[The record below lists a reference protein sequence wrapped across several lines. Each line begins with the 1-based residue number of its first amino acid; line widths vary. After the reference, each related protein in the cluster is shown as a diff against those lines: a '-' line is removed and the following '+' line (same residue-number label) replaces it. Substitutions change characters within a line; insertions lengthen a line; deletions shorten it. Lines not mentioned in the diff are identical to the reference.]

1 VKPQNQFFPPNPLA
15 AAPRHARARVAA
27 GGLALAAALLV
38 STTALADKIKNPT
51 AVFSGLD
58 KITGRIISFE
68 VAMDETVQF
77 GSLQVT
83 ARVCYTRPPTEAPQ
97 TDTFVEVDEVSSD
110 KDYKRIFSGWM
121 YAASP
126 GLHGIEHP
134 IYDIWLTACKG
145 GTDVIAEAPPATAD
159 AGGVP
164 AVDPPPPDNATKPPP
179 PNTPPPKPKRVVRST
194 PRPETPVAERR
205 SPVQSFFPTTD
216 YTNDDIAGRD
226 LNGGRK

>member
-1 VKPQNQFFPPNPLA
+1 MPFKINRFSMPQIR
-15 AAPRHARARVAA
+15 RHVAVA
-27 GGLALAAALLV
+27 VAALLGATLLPGIA
-38 STTALADKIKNPT
+38 SADKIKNPT

-68 VAMDETVQF
+68 VAIDETVQF

-97 TDTFVEVDEVSSD
+97 TDTFVEVDEVTSD

-134 IYDIWLTACKG
+134 IYDIWLTGCKG
-145 GTDVIAEAPPATAD
+145 GTDIIVDTPAATAD
-159 AGGVP
+159 AGAP
-164 AVDPPPPDNATKPPP
+164 ATEAPPPDNATKPPA
-179 PNTPPPKPKRVVRST
+179 PNTPPPKPKRVVRQS
-194 PRPETPVAERR
+194 PRPEENPEARR
-205 SPVQSFFPTTD
+205 QPVQSFFPATD
-216 YTNDDIAGRD
+216 YTAEPVVGHDPAGR
-226 LNGGRK
+226 K

>member
-1 VKPQNQFFPPNPLA
+1 VNSQNQHFPAKRSRLPG
-15 AAPRHARARVAA
+15 ARRAA
-27 GGLALAAALLV
+27 GSLALATALLL
-38 STTALADKIKNPT
+38 STGALADKIKNPT

-68 VAMDETVQF
+68 VSINETVQF

-83 ARVCYTRPPTEAPQ
+83 PRVCYSRPQTEAPQ

-145 GTDVIAEAPPATAD
+145 GTDVIVEAPATTAD
-159 AGGVP
+159 ADGGVP
-164 AVDPPPPDNATKPPP
+164 AVDPPPPDNATKPPA
-179 PNTPPPKPKRVVRST
+179 PNTPPPKPKRVVRS
-194 PRPETPVAERR
+194 RPEPTAERR
-205 SPVQSFFPTTD
+205 QPVQSFFPTTD
-216 YTNDDIAGRD
+216 YSSDLGPRDPAGR
-226 LNGGRK
+226 K